1 MSNTHGLRRVKV
13 IALSVRDL
21 DRANKFYGETLGLES
36 AGEPDRWTLGEL
48 DLLLK
53 PDWQHPTADP
63 NPRLTVEVENSLE
76 TENSLKAAGVT
87 ISDAVQLYEG
97 KFLLG
102 SFLDS
107 EGNKFWICSV
117 QE

>member
-1 MSNTHGLRRVKV
+1 MSTAHGLKRIKV
-13 IALSVRDL
+13 IALSVVDL

-36 AGEPDRWTLGEL
+36 AGEADRWKLGEL

-53 PDWQHPTADP
+53 PDWHQPTADP
-63 NPRLTVEVENSLE
+63 NPRLTVEVEDSLE
-76 TENSLKAAGVT
+76 AEKSLQAAGVT
-87 ISDAVQLYEG
+87 ISDPVQLYEG
-97 KFLLG
+97 KFHLG